1 MLRSIDREKCI
12 GCGSCFKACSFDVYR
27 LNTHQEKASPC
38 CAACPAGVDVRSYM
52 HLLQQGLM
60 PMRPTNCCSTTPSSV
75 HQQTSARILRKN
87 LHPQK
92 IDAAVNIAAMEDYL
106 GYWILEHDPALPDI
120 TRAGTIAVIGSGAAG
135 LASAYFMRRR
145 GYSVIVYEKEESL
158 GGQSVKPFPLSC
170 LRLR

>member
-52 HLLQQGLM
+52 HLLQQGRHADAADELLQYN
-60 PMRPTNCCSTTPSSV
+60 PFPLF
-75 HQQTSARILRKN
+75 TSRVCPHFCERTCTRK
-87 LHPQK
+87 K

-145 GYSVIVYEKEESL
+145 G
-158 GGQSVKPFPLSC
+158 
-170 LRLR
+170 